1 VPAAILCGVAGTD
14 APGAIVRSL
23 VDLVGPEVA
32 LADAAGSLERLA
44 SAFADDA
51 ATFGV
56 PQG

>member
-1 VPAAILCGVAGTD
+1 
-14 APGAIVRSL
+14 VRSL

-44 SAFADDA
+44 SELADDA
-51 ATFGV
+51 ATLGA